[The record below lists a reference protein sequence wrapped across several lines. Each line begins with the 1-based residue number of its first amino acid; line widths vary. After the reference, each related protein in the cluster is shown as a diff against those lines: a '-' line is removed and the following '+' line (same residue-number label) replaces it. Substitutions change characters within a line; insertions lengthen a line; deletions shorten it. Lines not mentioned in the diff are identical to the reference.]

1 MTWVPPTRPDWV
13 EAANRGDV
21 WPIAEEGAEPLELDA
36 LLHEAR
42 ARTGIRD
49 GGLNDFGTHD
59 FLEPLE
65 LYLDAVA
72 SEAALNLVGRWMT
85 RQFLMRLL
93 CGRLHL
99 LAQVA
104 RDPGVRDERIV
115 EPLIVTG
122 APRTG
127 TTVMHAL
134 LAQDPA
140 HRAPLGWELLW
151 PVPPPDPSTAATDAR
166 IALADRELRLLA
178 VVSSDLD
185 AIHEYT
191 GRMTKECLS
200 AMSFA
205 FRSEEFV
212 SRYHVPTFAS
222 WLFSC
227 DMGPAYDMHM
237 LVLQVL
243 QHRWPTRRWTLKSPV
258 HLHSLPVL
266 LAHYPDARIVITH
279 RDPLTVLGSVTS
291 LIGTLRWAHSDR
303 VDFQEIARDH
313 ARLYHADLDGLVTA
327 CADGTLSRDR
337 VHHVRYA
344 DFMTSPID
352 AVRGAYEAFGWQLT
366 AAAEQGMRDY
376 LQRRPQGLHGPH
388 VYSFEDL
395 GLDPQEQ
402 RARFAR
408 YQDAFSVPDEVS

>member
-1 MTWVPPTRPDWV
+1 MSWSPPARPDWV
-13 EAANRGDV
+13 AAANRGEV
-21 WPIAEEGAEPLELDA
+21 WPIAEEAGAPLELEP
-36 LLHEAR
+36 LLDEAR
-42 ARTGIRD
+42 ARMGVTGA
-49 GGLNDFGTHD
+49 GLDAFGTPD

-65 LYLDAVA
+65 RWLDALGT
-72 SEAALNLVGRWMT
+72 EAELTVVGRWMT
-85 RQFLMRLL
+85 RQFLVRLL
-93 CGRLHL
+93 CGRVHL
-99 LAQVA
+99 AGLVA
-104 RDPGVRDERIV
+104 HDPAVLDERID
-115 EPLIVTG
+115 EPLVVTG

-127 TTVMHAL
+127 TTITHAL

-151 PVPPPDPSTAATDAR
+151 PVPSPEPSTASDDPR

-212 SRYHVPTFAS
+212 SRYDVPTFAA

-227 DMGPAYDMHM
+227 DMGPAYDAHR

-243 QHRWPTRRWTLKSPV
+243 QRRWPRRRWTLKSPV
-258 HLHSLPVL
+258 HLHSLPTL
-266 LAHYPDARIVITH
+266 LDHYPDARIVVTH
-279 RDPLTVLGSVTS
+279 RDPLSVLGSVTS
-291 LIGTLRWAHSDR
+291 LIATLRWAHSDHL
-303 VDFQEIARDH
+303 DYAGIARAH
-313 ARLYHADLDGLVTA
+313 AELYHADLDGLVTA
-327 CADGTLSRDR
+327 CADGTLDPRR

-344 DFMTSPID
+344 DFMASPV
-352 AVRGAYEAFGWQLT
+352 AAMRGVYDAFGWEL
-366 AAAEQGMRDY
+366 APAAEERMREY
-376 LQRRPQGLHGPH
+376 LQRRPQGMHGPH
-388 VYSFEDL
+388 VYAFEDL
-395 GLDPQEQ
+395 GLDRAEQ

-408 YQDAFSVPDEVS
+408 YQAAFDVPDEV

>member
-1 MTWVPPTRPDWV
+1 
-13 EAANRGDV
+13 V
-21 WPIAEEGAEPLELDA
+21 WPIAEEAAAPLEVGPLLD
-36 LLHEAR
+36 EAR
-42 ARTGIRD
+42 ACMGLPD
-49 GGLNDFGTHD
+49 GGLDDFGTLD

-65 LYLDAVA
+65 RWLDALAV
-72 SEAALNLVGRWMT
+72 EAHLHVVGRWMT
-85 RQFLMRLL
+85 RQFLVRLL

-99 LAQVA
+99 LATTE
-104 RDPGVRDERIV
+104 RDPGVRDEPIL

-127 TTVMHAL
+127 TTIMHAL

-151 PVPPPDPSTAATDAR
+151 PVPSPVPAKAADDAR

-205 FRSEEFV
+205 LRSEELV
-212 SRYHVPTFAS
+212 SRYHVPTFAE
-222 WLFSC
+222 WFFGC
-227 DMGPAYDMHM
+227 DMGPAYDAHR

-243 QHRWPTRRWTLKSPV
+243 QRRWPPRRWTLKSPV
-258 HLHSLPVL
+258 HLHSLPTL
-266 LAHYPDARIVITH
+266 LERYPDARIVVTH
-279 RDPLTVLGSVTS
+279 RDPLSVLGSVTS
-291 LIGTLRWAHSDR
+291 LIATLRWAHSDQ
-303 VDFQEIARDH
+303 VDYAEIAAAH
-313 ARLYHADLDGLVTA
+313 AQLYHADLDHLVTA
-327 CADGTLSRDR
+327 CSDGTLDPGR

-344 DFMTSPID
+344 DFMASPLD
-352 AVRGAYEAFGWQLT
+352 AVRGVYDAFGWELG
-366 AAAEQGMRDY
+366 AVAGERMGDY
-376 LQRRPQGLHGPH
+376 LGRRPQGMHGPH
-388 VYSFEDL
+388 VYAFEDL
-395 GLDPQEQ
+395 GLDRGEQ

-408 YQDAFSVPDEVS
+408 YQAAFGVPDEV

>member
-1 MTWVPPTRPDWV
+1 MTWAPPARPDWV
-13 EAANRGDV
+13 EAANRGEV
-21 WPIAEEGAEPLELDA
+21 WPVAEEAGAPLQLDP
-36 LLHEAR
+36 LLAEAR
-42 ARTGIRD
+42 ARMGIRD
-49 GGLNDFGTHD
+49 GGPDDFGARD
-59 FLEPLE
+59 FVEPLE
-65 LYLDAVA
+65 RYLDALAREA
-72 SEAALNLVGRWMT
+72 SLTVVGRWMT
-85 RQFLMRLL
+85 RQFLVRLL
-93 CGRLHL
+93 CGRVHL
-99 LAQVA
+99 VEEVS
-104 RDPGVRDERIV
+104 RDPGVLDERIV
-115 EPLIVTG
+115 EPLVVTG

-134 LAQDPA
+134 LAQDPG

-151 PVPPPDPSTAATDAR
+151 PVPPPEPAAASNDAR

-212 SRYHVPTFAS
+212 SRYHVPTFAA

-227 DMGPAYDMHM
+227 DMGPAYDAHK

-243 QHRWPTRRWTLKSPV
+243 QRRWPARRWTLKSPV

-266 LAHYPDARIVITH
+266 LDHYPDARIVITH
-279 RDPLTVLGSVTS
+279 RDPLSVLGSVTS
-291 LIGTLRWAHSDR
+291 LIATLRWAHSDC
-303 VDFQEIARDH
+303 VDYAEIAQAH
-313 ARLYHADLDGLVTA
+313 ARLYHSDLDRLVTA
-327 CADGTLSRDR
+327 CRDGTLDPGQ

-344 DFMTSPID
+344 DFMASPID
-352 AVRGAYEAFGWQLT
+352 AVRGVYDAFGWELGSG
-366 AAAEQGMRDY
+366 AEEAMRGY

-388 VYSFEDL
+388 VYRFEDL
-395 GLDPQEQ
+395 GLDRAEQ

-408 YQDAFSVPDEVS
+408 YQEAFGVPDEV